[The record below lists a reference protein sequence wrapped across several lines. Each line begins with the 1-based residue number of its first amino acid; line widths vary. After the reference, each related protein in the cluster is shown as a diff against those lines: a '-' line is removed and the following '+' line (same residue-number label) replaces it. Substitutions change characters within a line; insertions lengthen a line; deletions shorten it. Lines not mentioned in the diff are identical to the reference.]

1 MAEKQL
7 GLSEVK
13 LKSVNLRSPLWNV
26 DGRYDLIPH
35 LRELNIYESIFSNSL
50 TANITLD
57 EAVNLPARI
66 PIVGE
71 ERIEIDIES
80 PGMGDTFD
88 DGTPIFNPLV
98 MFVHKTVN
106 QQLKT
111 PQSQH
116 FSLELVSEQY
126 LSNAHSRISKSYKGM
141 SYRDIAFD
149 IWMNYLKPI
158 TKQMLGGIFEHTE
171 GRDRQCVI
179 PNWTPYQA
187 INWLAKRS
195 NSWKNPKAANYVY
208 YETLTGDYFRSL
220 ESLMSGKSNLI
231 FTLEPGKVDAY
242 KSERFSGGI
251 VPCEAID
258 IAHKPELIKNIN
270 RGCYASKL
278 ITHDIVTK
286 QIRQHDYNLLHAW
299 KHASH
304 INEDPPLHFQRRQ
317 LWAGGTYN
325 TRFAPPFDPML
336 TKSSGYRV
344 TDFTDS
350 LVMFAP
356 KHNQLFSENSGHE
369 YDNEVEKWKLQRN
382 SQMSLFDGVK
392 FNVQCGGIPLL
403 RVGMCVDIHMMSPQA
418 YTKHDSLEDK
428 SLSGKCMVTAIR
440 HVLTNQLGN
449 TEYKMWLELSKD
461 GIGK

>member
-13 LKSVNLRSPLWNV
+13 LKSVNLRSSSWN
-26 DGRYDLIPH
+26 DDDPYDLLPH

-71 ERIEIDIES
+71 ERIEIDIAS

-149 IWMNYLKPI
+149 IYSNYLKPM
-158 TKQMLGGIFEHTE
+158 TKKMLGGIFEHTE

-231 FTLEPGKVDAY
+231 FTLEPAKVDPY
-242 KSERFSGGI
+242 KAERFSGGI
-251 VPCEAID
+251 VPCEVID

-286 QIRQHDYNLLHAW
+286 KIRQVDYSLAEKW
-299 KHASH
+299 FDTKHLNEAPP
-304 INEDPPLHFQRRQ
+304 INFKTMPK
-317 LWAGGTYN
+317 WAGGTKN
-325 TRFAPPFDPML
+325 TNFAPYFDSKGPI
-336 TKSSGYRV
+336 TSGSRV
-344 TDFTDS
+344 SQFPDS

-369 YDNEVEKWKLQRN
+369 YDNEVENWKLQRK
-382 SQMSLFDGVK
+382 SQLSLLDGTK
-392 FNVQCGGIPLL
+392 FTIQAGAMPFL
-403 RVGMCVDIHMMSPQA
+403 RVGMCANVHIMSPES
-418 YTKHDSLEDK
+418 YVKHDSFEDK
-428 SLSGKCMVTAIR
+428 KMSGKCLVTSIR
-440 HVLTNQLGN
+440 HIISQEAGN
-449 TEYKMWLELSKD
+449 REYKVQIDLVKD
-461 GIGK
+461 GVG